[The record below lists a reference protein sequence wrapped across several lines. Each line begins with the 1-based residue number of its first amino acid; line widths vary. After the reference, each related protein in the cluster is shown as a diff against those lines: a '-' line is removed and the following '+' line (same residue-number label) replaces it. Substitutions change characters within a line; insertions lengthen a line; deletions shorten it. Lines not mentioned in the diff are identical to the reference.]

1 VSQIHDEA
9 RAGNLD
15 KVKALVQANAAAVS
29 ARDKDSRTPLHYA
42 VSNIGLEV
50 VEFLLA
56 SKAEVDV
63 KCNRGY
69 TPLHMAAANG
79 ARGAAEILL
88 ANGANV
94 NAKGIFARTPLHL
107 AAEYGKLDVAELLLA
122 HKADVHAM
130 DTHDGATPLSAAE
143 STKNAEMV
151 ELLRRHVAVNKQ
163 SDPGENLSRW
173 KASQQPESWVKQHLE
188 GWNQN
193 DWLDLLAL
201 LRDSQYW
208 PMDEAAVGQHI
219 EVLRA
224 KLKTTEVKEPSK
236 VDVQEASASGVVETA
251 KAPIPADP
259 EIKLAYEGVAGTP
272 EKAKRKPSAAF
283 MKAVTP
289 DEKLAKIVGDS
300 PLPRTELTKKLW
312 VYIREHGLQD
322 ATKKTLI
329 NADENLKAVFD
340 GKEQVS
346 MFEMTKLVSGHVK
359 K

>member
-1 VSQIHDEA
+1 VSQIHDVA
-9 RAGNLD
+9 KAGDLE
-15 KVKALVQANAAAVS
+15 KVKALVQLNAELVS
-29 ARDKDSRTPLHYA
+29 SKDKDGRTPLHYA
-42 VSNIGLEV
+42 VSNVRADV

-56 SKAEVDV
+56 SKAEVNAQ
-63 KCNRGY
+63 CNRGF

-79 ARGAAEILL
+79 ARAAAEILL

-107 AAEYGKLDVAELLLA
+107 AAELGKKDVAELLVA
-122 HKADVHAM
+122 HRADVNAV
-130 DTHDGATPLSAAE
+130 DTHEGATPLSAAE

-151 ELLRRHVAVNKQ
+151 DLLRRHVGTNKQ
-163 SDPGENLSRW
+163 SDPGANLNRW
-173 KASQQPESWVKQHLE
+173 KSSRQPESWVRQHLD
-188 GWNQN
+188 GWNEN

-208 PMDEAAVGQHI
+208 PVDEAAIGQHV
-219 EVLRA
+219 EMLRG
-224 KLKTTEVKEPSK
+224 KLKTSEAKESPKTEAPV
-236 VDVQEASASGVVETA
+236 AAASGDLETA
-251 KAPIPADP
+251 QAPLLENP
-259 EIKLAYEGVAGTP
+259 ETKSTDKVMSDTP
-272 EKAKRKPSAAF
+272 EKTKRKPSAAF
-283 MKAVTP
+283 MKPVTP
-289 DEKLAKIVGDS
+289 DEKLAKIVGDK
-300 PLPRTELTKKLW
+300 PLPRTELTKQLW
-312 VYIREHGLQD
+312 VYIRKHGLQD

>member
-1 VSQIHDEA
+1 
-9 RAGNLD
+9 LD
-15 KVKALVQANAAAVS
+15 KVKTLVQANADAVS

-42 VSNIGLEV
+42 VSNVGPEV

-56 SKAEVDV
+56 SKAEVDA
-63 KCNRGY
+63 KCNRGF

-88 ANGANV
+88 VNGADV

-107 AAEYGKLDVAELLLA
+107 AAEYGKMDVAELLLA
-122 HKADVHAM
+122 HKADVNAM

-151 ELLRRHVAVNKQ
+151 DLLRRHVGTKRQ
-163 SDPGENLSRW
+163 SDPRENLDRW
-173 KASQQPESWVKQHLE
+173 KASQQPESWVRQHLK

-208 PMDEAAVGQHI
+208 PLDEAAIGQHI
-219 EVLRA
+219 ETLRA
-224 KLKTTEVKEPSK
+224 KLKSTETKEPSK
-236 VDVQEASASGVVETA
+236 VEVQEVAASGVVGTA
-251 KAPIPADP
+251 EAPLPDNPKIKAKD
-259 EIKLAYEGVAGTP
+259 ESVAGIP
-272 EKAKRKPSAAF
+272 EKAKRKPNAAF

-289 DEKLAKIVGDS
+289 DEKLAKIVGDK

-312 VYIREHGLQD
+312 MYIREHGLQD